1 MLPISMMTA
10 ALLALWFIWLAFRVI
25 RLRRQYQ
32 VSTGDGGHSDLV
44 QAIRAHGNFSE
55 YVPISLILLILA
67 ELDHGHPL
75 ILGGLAVLICLGR
88 VFHSIAFLGSQHDF
102 SRRVLGMQ
110 FTFFAMAGLAFYD
123 VGLVVAHAVL
133 PLGG

>member
-10 ALLALWFIWLAFRVI
+10 ALLALWFIWLALRVI
-25 RLRRQYQ
+25 RLRRQYK
-32 VSTGDGGHSDLV
+32 VSTGDGGHADLV
-44 QAIRAHGNFSE
+44 QAMRAHGNFSE
-55 YVPISLILLILA
+55 YVPISLILLMLA

-102 SRRVLGMQ
+102 SRRVRGMQ

-123 VGLVVAHAVL
+123 IGLAVAHAVL